1 MQKNI
6 DKEKMREFCQKY
18 RRYIA
23 TAVLLILIVLIV
35 VLVVFVSREDGSED
49 TQKIPDSTQQETQP
63 EDDLAGDTSD
73 EKLQKDADEEL
84 VTLINSYYTAYAAAD
99 LTSIEMLAAP
109 ITDNEKSFITT
120 VAAFYEAYQNIA
132 CYSMKATDSAYF
144 VSVCYDLKFYDIDT
158 PAPGMD
164 FFYVE
169 RDGEGKL
176 YINNVYANYNFSF
189 MEQEYDSE
197 IYKSIR
203 DYEQLSEVALLQQEV
218 QIRYD
223 EAMKSDEKLADMVST
238 TLHDA
243 ITQWRAGVADN
254 TPSTEPADGTE
265 DSTQPEETE
274 TADTQT
280 DTPEPDSTANTD
292 TESKPEDNNVAD
304 NSTDDSKPED
314 SNTGADNSGNGTW
327 QVRTK
332 DVCNIRAAASSD
344 AELIGQIGEGAQ
356 LTAVGTDGNWTK
368 IRFSGGT
375 GYIRS
380 DLLEPI

>member
-23 TAVLLILIVLIV
+23 AAVLLILIVLIV
-35 VLVVFVSREDGSED
+35 VLVVFVSREDDPKD
-49 TQKIPDSTQQETQP
+49 TQKPLDSTQQETQP
-63 EDDLAGDTSD
+63 EDDSAGDLSD
-73 EKLQKDADEEL
+73 GKLQKDADEEL

-120 VAAFYEAYQNIA
+120 VSAFYEAYQNIA

-189 MEQEYDSE
+189 MEQEYDSG

-223 EAMKSDEKLADMVST
+223 EAMKSDEKLASMVST

-243 ITQWRAGVADN
+243 ITQWRAGVTDN
-254 TPSTEPADGTE
+254 TVSTEPTEGTE
-265 DSTQPEETE
+265 DDTQPEETE
-274 TADTQT
+274 APDTQT
-280 DTPEPDSTANTD
+280 DTPEPDSTADTD
-292 TESKPEDNNVAD
+292 T
-304 NSTDDSKPED
+304 DSKPED
-314 SNTGADNSGNGTW
+314 STDADTNTGDNSTAADNSGNGTW

-356 LTAVGTDGNWTK
+356 LTAVGTEGNWTK
-368 IRFSGGT
+368 IQFSGGT

-380 DLLEPI
+380 DLLEPL